1 MNDNTLV
8 ERLRMTGKRISIPC
22 PDGIDGCLV
31 NHFRIETDPLCDEAA
46 TRIEALEAEKAQAA
60 KAERDRIVAWL
71 REHAKSPA
79 LGALESYRV
88 LFVADA
94 LEGEQHVD

>member
-1 MNDNTLV
+1 MDDKTLV

-46 TRIEALEAEKAQAA
+46 TRIEALEAALRIEIWNGLKRNGMSDDAATATVKARMA
-60 KAERDRIVAWL
+60 
-71 REHAKSPA
+71 
-79 LGALESYRV
+79 ALE
-88 LFVADA
+88 
-94 LEGEQHVD
+94 EQHYD